1 MSQFLVF
8 LFFFC
13 QAEDGIRDRTVTGV
27 QTCALPISAPRAEPA
42 MPETPDLVGS
52 WAAYQRLLEGGIGSA
67 SLAELIAGVRS
78 APAAPAPGSPLAAAA
93 APAAVDVRALL
104 YRGDRALQRAQELR
118 AAAKRASGDE
128 LRALVDEVCDLVA
141 LALEP
146 SP

>member
-1 MSQFLVF
+1 
-8 LFFFC
+8 
-13 QAEDGIRDRTVTGV
+13 
-27 QTCALPISAPRAEPA
+27 
-42 MPETPDLVGS
+42 
-52 WAAYQRLLEGGIGSA
+52 
-67 SLAELIAGVRS
+67 LIAGVQS

-146 SP
+146 SPSPGARFPLPLPRGLHPRPAGSGRLSALG

>member
-1 MSQFLVF
+1 
-8 LFFFC
+8 
-13 QAEDGIRDRTVTGV
+13 
-27 QTCALPISAPRAEPA
+27 
-42 MPETPDLVGS
+42 
-52 WAAYQRLLEGGIGSA
+52 
-67 SLAELIAGVRS
+67 
-78 APAAPAPGSPLAAAA
+78 
-93 APAAVDVRALL
+93 VDVRALL